1 MGEDIPE
8 CDFDFEKLPVYR
20 NALDFADLVFGV
32 CKGMGGEY
40 GRPVADRL
48 RNAAVSIGTEI
59 AEGCGKVAL
68 RDKIRCYARARDA
81 AEGCIPPLTIA
92 RRQGQLDEK
101 AYGEARAACAEIR
114 RLLGE
119 MIKTVEDQELKKGA

>member
-1 MGEDIPE
+1 MGADTPG

-32 CKGMGGEY
+32 CKGMGGGCASSIAEPLQ
-40 GRPVADRL
+40 R
-48 RNAAVSIGTEI
+48 AAVSIGTEI
-59 AEGCGKVAL
+59 AEGRGKVAL
-68 RDKIRCYARARDA
+68 REKIRCYARARDA

-92 RRQGQLDEK
+92 RRQGQLGEK
-101 AYGEARAACAEIR
+101 AYGEARAACAEICR
-114 RLLGE
+114 MLGG